1 MEVVAA
7 CWFRFK
13 CSWLDPRIIHWHF
26 RHAARKNTHSRGEL
40 SGCTRQSYIWGH
52 GNRENSS
59 RAQSA
64 WPPVRSSGFERL
76 TSCVGRNV
84 EDPITCEKPDGSR
97 QGGVLG
103 CGLGLGRAPLFWVLG
118 LGIFLGILIPPG
130 IPVPVL
136 FTESIQTFFII
147 SVLPRSIDHSLE
159 RCANT
164 ARILGSVL

>member
-1 MEVVAA
+1 M
-7 CWFRFK
+7 
-13 CSWLDPRIIHWHF
+13 
-26 RHAARKNTHSRGEL
+26 
-40 SGCTRQSYIWGH
+40 
-52 GNRENSS
+52 
-59 RAQSA
+59 
-64 WPPVRSSGFERL
+64 
-76 TSCVGRNV
+76 

-147 SVLPRSIDHSLE
+147 SVLSNTRKCTVDPSNTREGLRRRRRRRRRLE
-159 RCANT
+159 NT
-164 ARILGSVL
+164 